1 MISFKK
7 RLFIIAT
14 IILTLSLAFVY
25 NHNISNQ
32 NKSIEEETILILNSH
47 NTSPLSFLNEY
58 KNLIVFIIILILL
71 VLFLIIN
78 NIRIN
83 NVKNKLYKEK
93 EFKENI
99 INTANTLIFTLNGE
113 GKIIN
118 FNQYAE
124 RETGFKAEDV
134 LNKSIYEILIPSNL
148 IKKAKEVF
156 NPIFT
161 EEKIRNRELSILCK
175 DNKQK
180 LISWSI
186 SQIVNFNQEVDGI
199 LAIGID
205 ITKHKQAEEALKYQS
220 LHDSLTGLAN
230 REGFSKQLQIEIEI
244 AKHNNEK
251 LAVFFLDIDRFKLIN
266 DIHGHQTGDLI
277 LLELTK
283 RLKNILNN
291 REMIARMGGDDFI
304 GILPQIQNHKHD
316 IPEIT
321 QRLTKIFDKPFIIK
335 DNRFILT
342 ASIGISFYPDDS
354 IHEETLLRNA
364 DTAMYKAK
372 EEAGT
377 SFQLYNNNMNLQVNK
392 KLYME
397 QNLRR
402 AIQNKELR
410 VYYQPIVDIKT
421 GKIKKAEALVRW
433 EHPTE
438 GLISP
443 GKFIPLAE
451 ETGLIV
457 PLGEYVL
464 KEACLQAQAWIDQD
478 YQPIEI
484 SVNLSAQ
491 QFHKSNLTE
500 TVKDILAETGLD
512 PKLLGLEITESLAME
527 NIELTCSILEDF
539 KKMNVKILLDDFGT
553 GYSSLSYLTKFAVD
567 IIKIDRSFISNFH
580 NNSKRSAIV
589 SAIIAMANKL
599 TMKTVAEGVENWEEI
614 KFLNDYKC
622 DEAQGYLFSKPVPAK
637 DFEDLLKQK
646 IEFKA
651 QA

>member
-1 MISFKK
+1 MKSFKK
-7 RLFIIAT
+7 RFFIIT
-14 IILTLSLAFVY
+14 STLSTLLISFIY
-25 NHNISNQ
+25 KYNISNYNQ
-32 NKSIEEETILILNSH
+32 IAQKKNIALHSYINL
-47 NTSPLSFLNEY
+47 PLSFLNDYE
-58 KNLIVFIIILILL
+58 NIMVFIIILILL
-71 VLFLIIN
+71 ILFLVMN
-78 NIRIN
+78 NIRLN
-83 NVKNKLYKEK
+83 SVKNNLYKET
-93 EFKENI
+93 EFKEII
-99 INTANTLIFTLNGE
+99 INTASTLIFILDAEGRIISLN
-113 GKIIN
+113 K
-118 FNQYAE
+118 YAQK
-124 RETGFKAEDV
+124 ETGFKAEEII
-134 LNKSIYEILIPSNL
+134 NKSIYETLIDSKL

-156 NPIFT
+156 NPHFA
-161 EEKIRNRELSILCK
+161 KQKVRNRELSILCK
-175 DNKQK
+175 NNKQK

-186 SQIVNFNQEVDGI
+186 SQIVNLNKEIEGI
-199 LAIGID
+199 LATGID
-205 ITKHKQAEEALKYQS
+205 ITKHRQAEAALKYQS

-230 REGFSKQLQIEIEI
+230 REGFSKQFQIEAEI

-251 LAVFFLDIDRFKLIN
+251 IAVFFLDIDRFKLIN
-266 DIHGHQTGDLI
+266 DIYGHQTGDLI
-277 LLELTK
+277 LLKLSERLQQTLT
-283 RLKNILNN
+283 N
-291 REMIARMGGDDFI
+291 REMVARMGGDDFI
-304 GILPQIQNHKHD
+304 GILPQIHNHKQD

-321 QRLTKIFDKPFIIK
+321 HRLTKVFDKPFIIK
-335 DNRFILT
+335 DNKFVLT

-377 SFQLYNNNMNLQVNK
+377 SFQLYNDNMNLQVNK
-392 KLYME
+392 KLCLE
-397 QNLRR
+397 HSLRR
-402 AIQNKELR
+402 AIKNKELR

-433 EHPTE
+433 EHPKE
-438 GLISP
+438 GLISL
-443 GKFIPLAE
+443 GNFIPLAE

-457 PLGEYVL
+457 LLGEYVL
-464 KEACLQAQAWIDQD
+464 KEACFQTQAWIDKG

-500 TVKDILAETGLD
+500 TVKNILTETRLD

-539 KKMNVKILLDDFGT
+539 KQMNVKILLDDFGT

-580 NNSKRSAIV
+580 NSSKRSAIV

-599 TMKTVAEGVENWEEI
+599 TIKTVAEGVENWEEI

-622 DEAQGYLFSKPVPAK
+622 DEAQGYLFSKPVPAH
-637 DFEDLLKQK
+637 DFEELLKQN
-646 IEFKA
+646 IEFRA
-651 QA
+651 QAL

>member
-1 MISFKK
+1 
-7 RLFIIAT
+7 
-14 IILTLSLAFVY
+14 
-25 NHNISNQ
+25 
-32 NKSIEEETILILNSH
+32 
-47 NTSPLSFLNEY
+47 LNEY
-58 KNLIVFIIILILL
+58 KNLIIFIIVLIILILFL
-71 VLFLIIN
+71 VIN

-83 NVKNKLYKEK
+83 SVKNKLHKET

-99 INTANTLIFTLNGE
+99 INTANALIFILDSK
-113 GKIIN
+113 GKVIN

-124 RETGFKAEDV
+124 RETGFKAEEV
-134 LNKSIYEILIPSNL
+134 SNKNIYEVLIPQNL
-148 IKKAKEVF
+148 IEEAKEVF
-156 NPIFT
+156 NPLFK
-161 EEKIRNRELSILCK
+161 EEKIRNRELALLCK
-175 DNKQK
+175 DSKQK

-186 SQIVNFNQEVDGI
+186 SQIVNFNKEVEGI

-205 ITKHKQAEEALKYQS
+205 ITKHKQTEEALKYQS

-230 REGFSKQLQIEIEI
+230 RAGFSKQLQIEIEI

-277 LLELTK
+277 LLELSN
-283 RLKNILNN
+283 RLKNALNN

-321 QRLTKIFDKPFIIK
+321 QRLTKIFDKPFIVK
-335 DNRFILT
+335 DNKFILT

-354 IHEETLLRNA
+354 LQEETLLRNA

-392 KLYME
+392 KLSME
-397 QNLRR
+397 QSLRK
-402 AIQNKELR
+402 AIQNKEFR

-433 EHPTE
+433 KHPTE

-443 GKFIPLAE
+443 GRFIPLAE

-464 KEACLQAQAWIDQD
+464 KEACLQTQTWIDQG
-478 YQPIEI
+478 YPAIEI

-491 QFHKSNLTE
+491 QFHQSNLTE
-500 TVKDILAETGLD
+500 TVKNTLTETRLN

-539 KKMNVKILLDDFGT
+539 KKMDVKILLDDFGT

-567 IIKIDRSFISNFH
+567 IIKIDRSFISDFH

-614 KFLNDYKC
+614 KVLNDYKC
-622 DEAQGYLFSKPVPAK
+622 DEAQGYLFSKPIPAR
-637 DFEDLLKQK
+637 DFEELLKK
-646 IEFKA
+646 NIEFKTEA
-651 QA
+651 LE

>member
-230 REGFSKQLQIEIEI
+230 RE
-244 AKHNNEK
+244 
-251 LAVFFLDIDRFKLIN
+251 R
-266 DIHGHQTGDLI
+266 
-277 LLELTK
+277 
-283 RLKNILNN
+283 
-291 REMIARMGGDDFI
+291 
-304 GILPQIQNHKHD
+304 
-316 IPEIT
+316 
-321 QRLTKIFDKPFIIK
+321 
-335 DNRFILT
+335 
-342 ASIGISFYPDDS
+342 
-354 IHEETLLRNA
+354 
-364 DTAMYKAK
+364 
-372 EEAGT
+372 
-377 SFQLYNNNMNLQVNK
+377 
-392 KLYME
+392 
-397 QNLRR
+397 
-402 AIQNKELR
+402 
-410 VYYQPIVDIKT
+410 
-421 GKIKKAEALVRW
+421 
-433 EHPTE
+433 
-438 GLISP
+438 GL
-443 GKFIPLAE
+443 
-451 ETGLIV
+451 
-457 PLGEYVL
+457 
-464 KEACLQAQAWIDQD
+464 
-478 YQPIEI
+478 
-484 SVNLSAQ
+484 
-491 QFHKSNLTE
+491 
-500 TVKDILAETGLD
+500 
-512 PKLLGLEITESLAME
+512 
-527 NIELTCSILEDF
+527 
-539 KKMNVKILLDDFGT
+539 
-553 GYSSLSYLTKFAVD
+553 
-567 IIKIDRSFISNFH
+567 
-580 NNSKRSAIV
+580 
-589 SAIIAMANKL
+589 
-599 TMKTVAEGVENWEEI
+599 
-614 KFLNDYKC
+614 
-622 DEAQGYLFSKPVPAK
+622 
-637 DFEDLLKQK
+637 
-646 IEFKA
+646 
-651 QA
+651 